1 MNTAGIL
8 HDRGANPQRNA
19 VVLGASM
26 AGLLA
31 ARVLSDTFDHVIV
44 VDRDDLTGTGARKGV
59 PQGHHAHG
67 ILAKGREI
75 LEEFF
80 PGFTGELTA
89 LGATAVDLVSDIA
102 WFHAGRMLSA
112 APSDLLAIAVSRPTL
127 EDYLRARVGRL
138 TNVEIRGGHEAT
150 GLLTGDHGRRV
161 DGVHLVSAGGGPLE
175 ELAADLVVDA
185 TGRGN
190 RSTTWLAEHGY
201 PRPAEETIAAQVGY
215 ASRQYVRRGPLPSGY
230 AGAINSLSPT
240 DPHSMVL
247 IPIEGDRW
255 MLTLIGIGH
264 DIPPTDPQGFDEFAH
279 RLPIADLHHVVDNA
293 EPLTEPRRFRAP
305 ASVRRRFERLGLV
318 PEGYLVM
325 GDALCAFNPV
335 YGQGMTVAAAE
346 AVALRDCLRESPAD
360 LPRRF
365 YARAARVI
373 DTPWELAAGGDLAV
387 ATTVGK
393 RTTKIRFLNAY
404 VARLLDA
411 AKTDPVVAVAFHETI
426 NLTRR
431 PENLF
436 APGILRRVLFPRRT
450 ARPAMSVDLPA
461 VTAGA
466 R

>member
-1 MNTAGIL
+1 
-8 HDRGANPQRNA
+8 
-19 VVLGASM
+19 
-26 AGLLA
+26 
-31 ARVLSDTFDHVIV
+31 VIV
-44 VDRDDLTGTGARKGV
+44 VDRDDLTGTGPRKGV

-75 LEEFF
+75 LEELF
-80 PGFTGELTA
+80 PGLTDELTW

-102 WFHAGRMLSA
+102 WFHDGRLLSA
-112 APSDLLAIAVSRPTL
+112 APSNLLAVAVSRPTL
-127 EDYLRARVGRL
+127 ENYLLARVGQL
-138 TNVEIRGGHEAT
+138 TNVEVRSGHEAV
-150 GLLTGDHGRRV
+150 GLRTGDDRRRV
-161 DGVHLVSAGGGPLE
+161 DGVHLVPAGGGAVE
-175 ELAADLVVDA
+175 ELGADLVVDA

-190 RSTTWLAEHGY
+190 RSATWLAELGY
-201 PRPAEETIAAQVGY
+201 ARPIEETVAAQVAY
-215 ASRQYVRRGPLPSGY
+215 ASRQYARRGPLPSGY
-230 AGAINSLSPT
+230 AGAINSLSPS

-255 MLTLIGIGH
+255 MLTLVGIGH

-279 RLPIADLHHVVDNA
+279 RFPITDLHHVVENA

-305 ASVRRRFERLGLV
+305 ASVRRRFERLARV
-318 PEGYLVM
+318 PAGYLVI

-346 AVALRDCLRESPAD
+346 AMALRDCLRESHTD

-365 YARAARVI
+365 YAHAARVI

-387 ATTVGK
+387 PTTIGK
-393 RTTKIRFLNAY
+393 RTTKIRVLNAY
-404 VARLLDA
+404 VARLLNA
-411 AKTDPVVAVAFHETI
+411 AKTDPVVALAFHETI

-436 APGILRRVLFPRRT
+436 APDILRRVLFPRR
-450 ARPAMSVDLPA
+450 AVQPATNSHLPA
-461 VTAGA
+461 VKAGA